1 MKHKVIKDLV
11 IMNPIGKGAFSEVY
25 EGVLKE
31 ETRERKVAVKVIP
44 KTSVNTK
51 TIDDEIRILKQIK
64 HPNVV
69 NFINQYHT
77 KNNTYIITELC
88 SLGTFKKFIST
99 NYQTIGIPEEHAK
112 KYFKQICMGVKELHR
127 LNIVHRDLKPDNI
140 FITSK
145 FMLKIGDFGFA
156 KVLGDNDILSSFK
169 GTPINMAP
177 EIFKTNKNLLESYN
191 KKCDI
196 WSLGT
201 ILYEMIYGK
210 MIVTTIKTIKE
221 LQAFLL
227 SEEELTLPEDK
238 KVSPECKD
246 LLSKMLKKNPKER
259 VDIEGI
265 LSHPWIQ
272 STPEGSMN
280 ASILIKSYFQLNSDV
295 IKELSQTTF
304 ENDRLKEFICLN
316 FKQKLRDNLK
326 DLAATIREK
335 CEKISQVINSLTALN
350 SQDKNIP
357 ELIYILRLKIF
368 TLIEK
373 YSNVQIG
380 ELDSSNKISVYI
392 RKLIDEQLKQF
403 ELTKI
408 YEQTQ
413 KAYKEGPN
421 ISDLNS
427 EDVNGS
433 LGLKIL
439 EMLERMFKEEFHG
452 SIHSSDDLDPDYSL
466 NLQKALLKAL
476 ECTFFDFIGF
486 SYELKFNK
494 DLKSISFDA
503 YNMENYLD
511 NIDDID
517 EDDFSDSEFMK
528 LKNLFS
534 LKVFTDLQE
543 NYPNPK
549 ISKGL
554 SLFTSVL
561 AKRVSLLEDKNMAA

>member
-1 MKHKVIKDLV
+1 MNKHKVIKDLV
-11 IMNPIGKGAFSEVY
+11 IMNSIGKGAFSEVY
-25 EGVLKE
+25 EGILKE

-44 KTSVNTK
+44 KTNLNTK

-88 SLGTFKKFIST
+88 SLGTFRKFVSA
-99 NYQTIGIPEEHAK
+99 NYQTIGIPEDHAK
-112 KYFKQICMGVKELHR
+112 KYFKQVCMGVKELHR

-145 FMLKIGDFGFA
+145 YMLKIGDFGFA

-201 ILYEMIYGK
+201 ILYELIYGK
-210 MIVTTIKTIKE
+210 MIVTNIKTIKE
-221 LQAFLL
+221 LQSFLL
-227 SEEELTLPEDK
+227 SEEELALPDDK
-238 KVSPECKD
+238 KVSIECKD
-246 LLSKMLKKNPKER
+246 LLYKMLRKNPKER
-259 VDIEGI
+259 LDIDGI
-265 LSHPWIQ
+265 LSHPWIN
-272 STPEGSMN
+272 SSSEGSMN
-280 ASILIKSYFQLNSDV
+280 ASILIKSYFHLNNEA
-295 IKELSQTTF
+295 IQELSQTTF
-304 ENDRLKEFICLN
+304 ETDRLKEFICLS
-316 FKQKLRDNLK
+316 FKQKLRDSLK
-326 DLAATIREK
+326 DLAANIKDK
-335 CEKISQVINSLTALN
+335 CEKTGRVVSSLISLN
-350 SQDKNIP
+350 SPDKNVS
-357 ELIYILRLKIF
+357 ELICLVRLKIL

-373 YSNVQIG
+373 FSNVQVG
-380 ELDSSNKISVYI
+380 VLDPSNKISVFI
-392 RKLIDEQLKQF
+392 GKLIDEQLKQF

-413 KAYKEGPN
+413 KACCNDCPHLVDHT
-421 ISDLNS
+421 SD
-427 EDVNGS
+427 DVIGI

-439 EMLERMFKEEFHG
+439 EIFEKLFKEEFNG
-452 SIHSSDDLDPDYSL
+452 SVNSSDHIDNEYNI

-476 ECTFFDFIGF
+476 ESAFFDFVGF
-486 SYELKFNK
+486 SYEIKFNK
-494 DLKSISFDA
+494 DLKGVTFDA

-511 NIDDID
+511 GIDDID
-517 EDDFSDSEFMK
+517 EDDFNDSEFMK

-534 LKVFTDLQE
+534 LKVFTEVQE
-543 NYPNPK
+543 NYPNGK
-549 ISKGL
+549 IWKGL
-554 SLFTSVL
+554 SMFMSVL
-561 AKRVSLLEDKNMAA
+561 RERLVILGKE